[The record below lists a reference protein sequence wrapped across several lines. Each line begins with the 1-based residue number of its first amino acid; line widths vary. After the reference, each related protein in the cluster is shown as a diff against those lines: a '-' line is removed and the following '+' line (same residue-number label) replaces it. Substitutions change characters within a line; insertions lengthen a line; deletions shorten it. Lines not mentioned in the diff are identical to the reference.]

1 MFPATEVVIVFC
13 TDPPHVKH
21 RPQGVDAASKRSVEL
36 GCEGTKV
43 RGRVRARCCVLYIG
57 LLKRQLILLC
67 GCSVRVVYDMTP
79 LQRLHGRWDAWG
91 LLVEQEDSVRVNT

>member
-1 MFPATEVVIVFC
+1 MRRHKSTWTRKSP
-13 TDPPHVKH
+13 
-21 RPQGVDAASKRSVEL
+21 G
-36 GCEGTKV
+36 
-43 RGRVRARCCVLYIG
+43 CCVLYIR

-67 GCSVRVVYDMTP
+67 GCFVRVVYDMTP

>member
-1 MFPATEVVIVFC
+1 MLQAS
-13 TDPPHVKH
+13 
-21 RPQGVDAASKRSVEL
+21 GALSSDAKAQKYL
-36 GCEGTKV
+36 DAL
-43 RGRVRARCCVLYIG
+43 RARCCVLYIR